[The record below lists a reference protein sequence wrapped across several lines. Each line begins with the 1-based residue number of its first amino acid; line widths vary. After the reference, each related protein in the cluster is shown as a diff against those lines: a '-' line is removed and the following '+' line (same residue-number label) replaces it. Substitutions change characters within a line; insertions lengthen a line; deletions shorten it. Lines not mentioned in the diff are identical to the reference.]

1 MRKLVVIMAFGL
13 VLLGCESKS
22 NPPEVNAPPVHTDAT
37 VAHLTDTIGN
47 PDKVYNS
54 AKLPEE
60 QVLSAAKDYDPPTGK
75 WFDAEN
81 GYNLFASS
89 TVEEVEAGSRVGASI
104 EKIPAERSV
113 RFQIT
118 SRDTEGKRVQ
128 MITEY
133 TADIDISID
142 GSLDFSYK
150 IPEHPNTNYFLSIE
164 ILSPQGDV
172 EDTKITR
179 IFVPSNELNA
189 RLTVKEPLD
198 GSSQTKL
205 TLYNAGP
212 TDLYFGYGDSIYQ
225 KVSEGWK
232 LLPDFGAVP
241 SIGFQLKPGESHEE
255 RVSFPQ
261 KLEPGVYRIV
271 KQFDGYKTDVSTK
284 LAAEFVIKDADG
296 S

>member
-1 MRKLVVIMAFGL
+1 MLKLVVIMAFGL

-22 NPPEVNAPPVHTDAT
+22 NPPEVKAPSVHMDAT

-54 AKLPEE
+54 AKFPEE

-75 WFDAEN
+75 WFETEN
-81 GYNLFASS
+81 GYNLFPSS
-89 TVEEVEAGSRVGASI
+89 TGEEVEAGSRVSASI

-118 SRDTEGKRVQ
+118 SRNTEGERVQ
-128 MITEY
+128 LITEY
-133 TADIDISID
+133 TADIDNSID

-164 ILSPQGDV
+164 ILSPQGVV

-189 RLTVKEPLD
+189 RLTVKDPLD
-198 GSSQTKL
+198 GSNQTKL
-205 TLYNAGP
+205 TIYNAGP

-232 LLPDFGAVP
+232 LLPDYGAVP

-261 KLEPGVYRIV
+261 NLEPGVYRIV
-271 KQFDGYKTDVSTK
+271 KQFDGYKTDVSAR

>member
-22 NPPEVNAPPVHTDAT
+22 NLPEVKAPSVHMDAT

-47 PDKVYNS
+47 PDKVS
-54 AKLPEE
+54 ISVKLPQEK
-60 QVLSAAKDYDPPTGK
+60 VLSAAKDYHPTTGK
-75 WFDAEN
+75 WFDAKN
-81 GYNLFASS
+81 GYNLIVSS
-89 TVEEVEAGSRVGASI
+89 TAEEVEAGSRVGASI
-104 EKIPAERSV
+104 EKIPAERSA

-118 SRDTEGKRVQ
+118 SRDTEGERVQ
-128 MITEY
+128 LITEY
-133 TADIDISID
+133 TADINNSID
-142 GSLDFSYK
+142 GRLDFSYK

-172 EDTKITR
+172 EDTMISR

-189 RLTVKEPLD
+189 RLTVKEPLQ
-198 GSSQTKL
+198 SSNQTEL

-212 TDLYFGYGDSIYQ
+212 TDLYFGYGYSIYQ
-225 KVSEGWK
+225 KVTEGWK
-232 LLPDFGAVP
+232 LLPDDSAVP
-241 SIGFQLKPGESHEE
+241 SIAFQLKPGESHEE
-255 RVSFPQ
+255 GVSFPQ

-271 KQFDGYKTDVSTK
+271 KQIEGYMTDVSAR
-284 LAAEFVIKDADG
+284 LAAEFEIKDTDG